1 MSSNSEK
8 CITFEDEQFE
18 ITIGLELA
26 LKQLLLELLV
36 TTHKSAKDPENWV
49 KAYVKINS
57 KKIGDFRIWFG
68 SEEDE
73 YSINDYD
80 FMEEIPRNIR
90 RNE

>member
-8 CITFEDEQFE
+8 CIKFEDEQFE

-36 TTHKSAKDPENWV
+36 TTHKSAKEPDNWV
-49 KAYVKINS
+49 KAYVKINR
-57 KKIGDFRIWFG
+57 KTIGDFRIWFG

-73 YSINDYD
+73 YDDYD
-80 FMEEIPRNIR
+80 LVEEIPRNIR
-90 RNE
+90 RYE